1 MNKLLGSAAAMILV
15 LGTTGALAQVN
26 QHQQNQT
33 KRINQGVNSGELT
46 HREADNLRDD
56 QAEIRRTEARMRARN
71 GGQLTVA
78 DRARLNVMQ
87 AEANAK
93 IYKKKHN
100 NRDRN

>member
-1 MNKLLGSAAAMILV
+1 MKKLFSGVAVLAIV
-15 LGTTGALAQVN
+15 LGTTQALAQVN

-33 KRINQGVNSGELT
+33 KRINKGVNSGELT
-46 HREADNLRDD
+46 RREADNLRDD
-56 QAEIRRTEARMRARN
+56 QAEIRRTETRMRARN

-87 AEANAK
+87 AEANAN

-100 NRDRN
+100 RRDRN

>member
-1 MNKLLGSAAAMILV
+1 MKKLIF
-15 LGTTGALAQVN
+15 GTTALICILGASQAFAQVN

-33 KRINQGVNSGELT
+33 KRINSGVASGELT
-46 HREADNLRDD
+46 YREADNLRDD

-100 NRDRN
+100 RRDRN

>member
-1 MNKLLGSAAAMILV
+1 MNKIIGCAAALV
-15 LGTTGALAQVN
+15 LILAATSSFAQVN

-33 KRINQGVNSGELT
+33 KRINQGVSSGELT

-87 AEANAK
+87 AEANAS

-100 NRDRN
+100 RRDRN